1 MKNKGFTLIELLVAA
16 VILFSVVAS
25 VSLIYRGAF
34 IASEKASNHVQL
46 VTVVAPLLGVIQD
59 EIRSNRKNTSQ
70 LSGEGQ
76 AWQVNYQWQASVI
89 NTKKVIDVASSIELG
104 EDLAE
109 KKIYKLWV
117 IDLHLESDG
126 ISHQYQLNEVSWTG
140 E

>member
-46 VTVVAPLLGVIQD
+46 VTAVAPLLGVIQD

-70 LSGEGQ
+70 LSGQGQ
-76 AWQVNYQWQASVI
+76 AWQVNYQWQASAI
-89 NTKKVIDVASSIELG
+89 QNKKIIDKSMSIQFGEASASSQFYTLWQGELTISLNG
-104 EDLAE
+104 
-109 KKIYKLWV
+109 V
-117 IDLHLESDG
+117 IQ
-126 ISHQYQLNEVSWTG
+126 QYQFNEVSWRN